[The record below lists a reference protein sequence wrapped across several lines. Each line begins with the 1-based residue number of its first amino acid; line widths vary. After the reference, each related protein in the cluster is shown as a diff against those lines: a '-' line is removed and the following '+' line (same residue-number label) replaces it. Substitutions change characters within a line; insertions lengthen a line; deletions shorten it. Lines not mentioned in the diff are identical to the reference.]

1 MEALQWANNKLRKS
15 NVDSPMLD
23 AEILLAHALETPK
36 AWLFA
41 HFSDKIKIHQLE
53 RFHTLIDRRAA
64 REPIA
69 YIVGKKE
76 FYGRDFV
83 VNPSVL
89 IPRPET
95 ETLIEEA
102 LAILKDTDAEHTLLC
117 DIGTGSGAI
126 AITLAA
132 ETKLP
137 VIASDLDKQALA
149 VASQNATNNEM
160 SELVDFQHG
169 NLAEPVVRIFKS
181 IRNQKHVKTSSVYP
195 FKHLLVAA
203 NLPYLPESRME
214 TVEPEIRDH
223 EPRLAL
229 VAGAD
234 GLDAYFELFRQ
245 LRTNRKI
252 LPRSLTVL
260 IETDPNQ
267 RRLITDLI
275 CHDFPNAKP
284 IFKQDLHGVDRVVV
298 VEI

>member
-1 MEALQWANNKLRKS
+1 
-15 NVDSPMLD
+15 MLD